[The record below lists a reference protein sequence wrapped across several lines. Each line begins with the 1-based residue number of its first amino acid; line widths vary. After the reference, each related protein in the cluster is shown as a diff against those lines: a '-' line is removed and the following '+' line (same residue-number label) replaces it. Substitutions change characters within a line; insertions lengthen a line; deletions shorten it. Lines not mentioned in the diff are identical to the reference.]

1 MAATGKTYRKTC
13 RLTPRSTGTCIQWRE
28 AGAIERLMQALH
40 GQVHEQLKKSLVDDA
55 AHHRLFHRC
64 KIPAMRVWIQR
75 GFVSTKRRMALN
87 GIWRLIPWDF
97 PFLRTVPEQMF
108 QMMLD

>member
-40 GQVHEQLKKSLVDDA
+40 GQVREQVKKSQVDDVD
-55 AHHRLFHRC
+55 HH
-64 KIPAMRVWIQR
+64 
-75 GFVSTKRRMALN
+75 
-87 GIWRLIPWDF
+87 
-97 PFLRTVPEQMF
+97 
-108 QMMLD
+108 